1 MYIERDVHMKLKKF
15 IAPLLVGVL
24 AFAIAGCGTNT
35 NQSSQ
40 TPKEIK
46 IGATAGPHAQVAEAS
61 CKRGSKARYRPQGCG
76 ILRLC
81 NTRQSIG

>member
-1 MYIERDVHMKLKKF
+1 MYIERECSHEIKKF

-40 TPKEIK
+40 APKEIK
-46 IGATAGPHAQVAEAS
+46 IGATCWSLMLKLLKPLQ
-61 CKRGSKARYRPQGCG
+61 KRLKTKVSTLK
-76 ILRLC
+76 L
-81 NTRQSIG
+81 

>member
-40 TPKEIK
+40 TPKELK
-46 IGATAGPHAQVAEAS
+46 SVLPLVLTLKLLKPLQ
-61 CKRGSKARYRPQGCG
+61 KRLKNKVSTLK
-76 ILRLC
+76 L
-81 NTRQSIG
+81 

>member
-1 MYIERDVHMKLKKF
+1 MYLERDVIMKLKKF

-46 IGATAGPHAQVAEAS
+46 IGAHYLRRWICCAQWS
-61 CKRGSKARYRPQGCG
+61 D
-76 ILRLC
+76 
-81 NTRQSIG
+81 

>member
-1 MYIERDVHMKLKKF
+1 MKLKKF

-46 IGATAGPHAQVAEAS
+46 
-61 CKRGSKARYRPQGCG
+61 
-76 ILRLC
+76 
-81 NTRQSIG
+81 

>member
-1 MYIERDVHMKLKKF
+1 MYIERDVYMKLKKF

-40 TPKEIK
+40 TPQESN
-46 IGATAGPHAQVAEAS
+46 IGATAGPQAQGGEAVAQEA
-61 CKRGSKARYRPQGCG
+61 Q
-76 ILRLC
+76 
-81 NTRQSIG
+81 RQSIG